1 MNGDE
6 NDRNDGDG
14 DENDGDGDENDRN
27 DGGGDENDGGAD
39 HDSVKGE
46 QRQLSL
52 TWLPSGRPP
61 FPYWTPLTQCC
72 PVRCIPDT
80 TGKDISYIVS
90 YMYDASTV
98 VAPLCDS

>member
-14 DENDGDGDENDRN
+14 DENDGNDGD
-27 DGGGDENDGGAD
+27 GDENDGGAD

-61 FPYWTPLTQCC
+61 FPY
-72 PVRCIPDT
+72 
-80 TGKDISYIVS
+80 
-90 YMYDASTV
+90 
-98 VAPLCDS
+98 